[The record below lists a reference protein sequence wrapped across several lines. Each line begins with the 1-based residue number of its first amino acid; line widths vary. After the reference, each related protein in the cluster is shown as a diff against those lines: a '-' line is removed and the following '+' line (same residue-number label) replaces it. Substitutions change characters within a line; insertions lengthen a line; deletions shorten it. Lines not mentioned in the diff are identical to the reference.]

1 MKGTSV
7 FCPKAKE
14 AVLLSF
20 TAKHTTC
27 DSHFLSLIRSKTCKR
42 FENKQKSTAPSL
54 PDWRSRNEIFDRGT
68 FFFQW
73 SFIVVAFG
81 NVRKII
87 DWLMFFIIVHEV
99 RFWIYLGFNPIIN
112 LLLGLELS
120 SACICTKSK
129 LQVLCPAEKLFLFLL
144 LLFC

>member
-99 RFWIYLGFNPIIN
+99 RFWIYLGFNPIIKCT
-112 LLLGLELS
+112 L
-120 SACICTKSK
+120 ATWTCICTKNK
-129 LQVLCPAEKLFLFLL
+129 LQVLCPAEKLFLF
-144 LLFC
+144 FFYFSAKPF